1 MDSTLINKKH
11 KKQKWKYVEI
21 RERDLGLFKAILMQ
35 KFLKRDLAIK
45 WIFKGDESYAAVR
58 LRKLKMF
65 SYLKG
70 VQILVGQPESYLLL
84 EKGVEA
90 LRSAG
95 YPVGA
100 GNLGLPAPQSF
111 IELST
116 YEHDFKVAEARFL
129 FETMEFCKDWK
140 SEKMLKMGTQGE
152 KKVPDGFF
160 TRNGRGIAVEVEL
173 HPKKSETYRKIFEI
187 YEDDPKVH
195 YIFYLCG
202 GLSLMRKIMKL
213 TEDGGRKVYCFAL
226 YENFIKYQAETV
238 FKATHPEREFKIKAV
253 IKK

>member
-1 MDSTLINKKH
+1 
-11 KKQKWKYVEI
+11 
-21 RERDLGLFKAILMQ
+21 
-35 KFLKRDLAIK
+35 
-45 WIFKGDESYAAVR
+45 
-58 LRKLKMF
+58 MF
-65 SYLKG
+65 GYLKG

-95 YPVGA
+95 YPVGI

-116 YEHDFKVAEARFL
+116 YEHDFKVAEARSL

-140 SEKMLKMGTQGE
+140 SEKMLRMGTQGE

-173 HPKKSETYRKIFEI
+173 HPKKSETYNKIFEI

-202 GLSLMRKIMKL
+202 ELSDMRKIMRLATK
-213 TEDGGRKVYCFAL
+213 TGSKKFCFVL
-226 YENFIKYQAETV
+226 YENLMELRDQ
-238 FKATHPEREFKIKAV
+238 AV
-253 IKK
+253 IWNCKDHFKLKEIL